1 MGRSRSIPEDFC
13 CPKPTGRT
21 SQPSLSQLFPTTW
34 EQEAYQEIEEAD
46 QEIGEAGQEI
56 GEAGQEIDEADQ
68 EMEEADQEM
77 EEADQLKEAK
87 QEK

>member
-1 MGRSRSIPEDFC
+1 MQGPC
-13 CPKPTGRT
+13 L
-21 SQPSLSQLFPTTW
+21 PSSMSELLPTTW
-34 EQEAYQEIEEAD
+34 EQEAGQEMEEAD
-46 QEIGEAGQEI
+46 QEIEGAY
-56 GEAGQEIDEADQ
+56 Q

>member
-1 MGRSRSIPEDFC
+1 MGRSRSIPEDFG
-13 CPKPTGRT
+13 CPKPTGGT

-34 EQEAYQEIEEAD
+34 EQEA
-46 QEIGEAGQEI
+46 G
-56 GEAGQEIDEADQ
+56 Q

>member
-13 CPKPTGRT
+13 CPKLTSRT
-21 SQPSLSQLFPTTW
+21 LPPSLSEHFLTTW
-34 EQEAYQEIEEAD
+34 EQEAGQEMEEAD
-46 QEIGEAGQEI
+46 QEIEGAY
-56 GEAGQEIDEADQ
+56 Q

-87 QEK
+87 Q

>member
-46 QEIGEAGQEI
+46 QEIEEADQEI
-56 GEAGQEIDEADQ
+56 EEADQ

-77 EEADQLKEAK
+77 EEADQWKEAK